1 MDDLSYK
8 KTPIEKIVLYACI
21 FLTITFFMSIV
32 QIILSSTTGSSLIYL
47 NQPRRPSYKY
57 FVGFP
62 LWFIPIMAF
71 SYTIT
76 SLVRIKTLSKTM
88 PSIKNLWIM
97 WLTFFLIGCG
107 LGLTTFIFYLWAYIA
122 NARVVLKSF
131 MIILFIFSIFIDL
144 AALVVAWITYAKVK
158 NREKEGIKESMTPP
172 NSSQNIPKY

>member
-32 QIILSSTTGSSLIYL
+32 QIILSSTIGSSLIYL

-76 SLVRIKTLSKTM
+76 SLVRIKTLSRTM

-107 LGLTTFIFYLWAYIA
+107 LGLTTF
-122 NARVVLKSF
+122 SF
-131 MIILFIFSIFIDL
+131 IYEH
-144 AALVVAWITYAKVK
+144 T
-158 NREKEGIKESMTPP
+158 
-172 NSSQNIPKY
+172 